1 MAEHMRAPQ
10 NGENLLSTGDTPQA
24 TPDERTQTRKT
35 WATPRLLEL
44 NMGLTES
51 GTSTFIDEKYGYA
64 TFGLSDGG

>member
-44 NMGLTES
+44 DMGLTEG
-51 GTSTFIDEKYGYA
+51 GTYSFDVEEYA
-64 TFGLSDGG
+64 YAPFALSD